1 MSLKKHLSRILLSA
15 VGCGVLAFGMYQV
28 HSQGVV
34 TEGGIL
40 GLTLLLYHWLGLSP
54 SVSSLLLNGVC
65 YALGLRVLG
74 KTFLIYS
81 ALCSALYSGF
91 YAIFE
96 TMPLLWPQLAAM
108 PLVSAVV
115 GACFVGVGAGLCVR
129 AGGAPS
135 GDDALA
141 MTFSKLTPWSIER
154 IYLVSD
160 LVVLVASLSYIP
172 PQKIFF
178 SLITVLLSGQIIGLI
193 QRFKA

>member
-1 MSLKKHLSRILLSA
+1 MSTKAHIQAIALSA
-15 VGCGVLAFGMYQV
+15 AGSAILAFGMYQV

-40 GLTLLLYHWLGLSP
+40 GLTLLCYHWLKLSP
-54 SVSSLLLNGVC
+54 SVSSLVLNGLC
-65 YALGLRVLG
+65 YLLGWRVLG
-74 KTFLIYS
+74 KAFLLYS
-81 ALCSALYSGF
+81 ALCGGLYSGF

-96 TMPLLWPQLAAM
+96 QMPLLWPQLAAM
-108 PLVSAVV
+108 PLTSAVV

-141 MTFSKLTPWSIER
+141 MAFSRLTPWPIER

-160 LVVLVASLSYIP
+160 LIVLAASLSYIP

-178 SLITVLLSGQIIGLI
+178 SLITVLLSGRIIGLI
-193 QRFKA
+193 QRL